1 MIEKPVYIEK
11 IIEVEVEVIVDK
23 IIEVPVEKI
32 VEVPVEIIVEV
43 PVVVEKII
51 EKEIY
56 VDKYTKKPRSSF
68 KQVEADPN
76 LKRQIES

>member
-11 IIEVEVEVIVDK
+11 IKEVEVEVPVEK
-23 IIEVPVEKI
+23 IIEIPIEKI
-32 VEVPVEIIVEV
+32 VEVPVEIVVEV
-43 PVVVEKII
+43 PVVQERIV

-68 KQVEADPN
+68 KQV
-76 LKRQIES
+76 

>member
-1 MIEKPVYIEK
+1 M
-11 IIEVEVEVIVDK
+11 IVDK

-32 VEVPVEIIVEV
+32 VEVPVEIIIEV
-43 PVVVEKII
+43 PIVRERIV

-68 KQVEADPN
+68 K
-76 LKRQIES
+76 

>member
-11 IIEVEVEVIVDK
+11 IKEVEVDVPVEK

-43 PVVVEKII
+43 PIVQEKLVER
-51 EKEIY
+51 EIY

-68 KQVEADPN
+68 KQVQEDPN
-76 LKRQIES
+76 LKR